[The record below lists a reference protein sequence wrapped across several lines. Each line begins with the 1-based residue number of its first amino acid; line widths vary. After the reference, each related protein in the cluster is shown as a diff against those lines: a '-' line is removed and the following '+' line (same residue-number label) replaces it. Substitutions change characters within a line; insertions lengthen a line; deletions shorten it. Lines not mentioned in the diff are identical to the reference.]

1 MDASWFGLIGGVAGG
16 TVGVIGGAVGTWY
29 GIRAVPPGPA
39 RRFAV
44 RWAITLWIGV
54 TALVTLEL
62 LLPFV
67 YACLV
72 SPFYLLF
79 LYWYIR
85 SGMSKLTRIL
95 AGQDAPADGRES
107 REYLP

>member
-16 TVGVIGGAVGTWY
+16 AIGVLGGAVGTWH
-29 GIRAVPPGPA
+29 GIRAVPPGLA

-44 RWAITLWIGV
+44 RWAISLWIGV
-54 TALVTLEL
+54 TAFVTLEL

-67 YACLV
+67 YACLL
-72 SPFYLLF
+72 SPFYLGL

-85 SGMSKLTRIL
+85 SGMTKLTTIL
-95 AGQDAPADGRES
+95 AGQDGPAGGQES
-107 REYLP
+107 REYSP